1 MLPAVCWGRGCTDRA
16 SSTKRW
22 LGCGLLLPPSS
33 IILLLKNFPSAL
45 PLSADN
51 NGMSTAADILS
62 SNRRPKIPVH
72 WQLHHRHLCLERD
85 RLMAR
90 DCSAPAISLAK
101 LDDMGD
107 AATEESD
114 RCLSLVASTATQD
127 LIFEVLAA
135 LRRLERGTYGICEIT
150 GKPIEPARLEALPW
164 ARYSLEG
171 QQDLEKNGLVRKASL
186 PTVSSLTA

>member
-1 MLPAVCWGRGCTDRA
+1 
-16 SSTKRW
+16 
-22 LGCGLLLPPSS
+22 
-33 IILLLKNFPSAL
+33 
-45 PLSADN
+45 
-51 NGMSTAADILS
+51 MSTAADILY
-62 SNRRPKIPVH
+62 SNRRPKIPSR
-72 WQLHHRHLCLERD
+72 WEIHHHHLCLERD

-90 DCSAPAISLAK
+90 DCSAPVISLAK

-127 LIFEVLAA
+127 LIFEVLSA

-150 GKPIEPARLEALPW
+150 GKPIEPDRLEALPW

-171 QQDLEKNGLVRKASL
+171 QRDLEKSGLARKASL
-186 PTVSSLTA
+186 PTLTSLTTDTNSDETDDDSD

>member
-1 MLPAVCWGRGCTDRA
+1 
-16 SSTKRW
+16 
-22 LGCGLLLPPSS
+22 
-33 IILLLKNFPSAL
+33 
-45 PLSADN
+45 
-51 NGMSTAADILS
+51 
-62 SNRRPKIPVH
+62 
-72 WQLHHRHLCLERD
+72 
-85 RLMAR
+85 MAR

-164 ARYSLEG
+164 ARYSIEG
-171 QQDLEKNGLVRKASL
+171 QRDMETNGLARKTMFPSL
-186 PTVSSLTA
+186 SPAVTPDTDEPHDESED

>member
-1 MLPAVCWGRGCTDRA
+1 
-16 SSTKRW
+16 
-22 LGCGLLLPPSS
+22 
-33 IILLLKNFPSAL
+33 
-45 PLSADN
+45 
-51 NGMSTAADILS
+51 MSTAADILY
-62 SNRRPKIPVH
+62 SNRRPKIPAH
-72 WQLHHRHLCLERD
+72 WQPHHHHLCLERD

-150 GKPIEPARLEALPW
+150 GKPIEPDRLEALPW
-164 ARYSLEG
+164 ARYSIEG
-171 QQDLEKNGLVRKASL
+171 QQDLEKNGLARKTIFPSL
-186 PTVSSLTA
+186 SPLSADTNTDETEDESD

>member
-1 MLPAVCWGRGCTDRA
+1 
-16 SSTKRW
+16 
-22 LGCGLLLPPSS
+22 
-33 IILLLKNFPSAL
+33 
-45 PLSADN
+45 
-51 NGMSTAADILS
+51 
-62 SNRRPKIPVH
+62 
-72 WQLHHRHLCLERD
+72 
-85 RLMAR
+85 MAR
-90 DCSAPAISLAK
+90 DCSSPAISLAK

-150 GKPIEPARLEALPW
+150 GQPIEPARLEALPW

-171 QQDLEKNGLVRKASL
+171 QRDLEKNGHARRASF
-186 PTVSSLTA
+186 PSLSPLAADTNTDETEDESD

>member
-1 MLPAVCWGRGCTDRA
+1 
-16 SSTKRW
+16 
-22 LGCGLLLPPSS
+22 
-33 IILLLKNFPSAL
+33 
-45 PLSADN
+45 
-51 NGMSTAADILS
+51 
-62 SNRRPKIPVH
+62 
-72 WQLHHRHLCLERD
+72 
-85 RLMAR
+85 MAR

-150 GKPIEPARLEALPW
+150 GKPIEPDRLEALPW

-171 QQDLEKNGLVRKASL
+171 QQDLENNGHARRASF
-186 PTVSSLTA
+186 PSLSPLSAPDTDEPQDEDSD

>member
-1 MLPAVCWGRGCTDRA
+1 
-16 SSTKRW
+16 
-22 LGCGLLLPPSS
+22 
-33 IILLLKNFPSAL
+33 
-45 PLSADN
+45 
-51 NGMSTAADILS
+51 MSTAADILS
-62 SNRRPKIPVH
+62 SNRRPKIPAH
-72 WQLHHRHLCLERD
+72 WEIHHRHLCLERD

-90 DCSAPAISLAK
+90 DCSSPAISLAK

-135 LRRLERGTYGICEIT
+135 LRRLERGTYGICEIS

-164 ARYSLEG
+164 AANCLED
-171 QQDLEKNGLVRKASL
+171 QEKLDARRAIHEGSTL
-186 PTVSSLTA
+186 

>member
-1 MLPAVCWGRGCTDRA
+1 
-16 SSTKRW
+16 
-22 LGCGLLLPPSS
+22 
-33 IILLLKNFPSAL
+33 
-45 PLSADN
+45 
-51 NGMSTAADILS
+51 MSTSADILS
-62 SNRRPKIPVH
+62 SNRRPKIPAC
-72 WQLHHRHLCLERD
+72 WEFHHRHLCHERD

-171 QQDLEKNGLVRKASL
+171 QQDLEKHGLARKASL
-186 PTVSSLTA
+186 PTATSLTADSNTDETDDDAD